1 MNLTQKGRHM
11 HESPHPGITARELV
25 LGIVELA
32 SPPEIYTRVSKLVD
46 RDHAP
51 AEVIA
56 QTVQQDP
63 ALTARLLHI
72 VNSAFYGFPA
82 QISTVSRAI
91 TLVGTREL
99 KELVLATSVLEMFRG
114 IPNDLVDMHI
124 FWRNSIRCAALCR
137 VFASFHRT
145 PLIESIFTAGMLH
158 DIGHLIIYSKMPELA
173 RKALLEQR
181 YQEHEIDAI
190 ERALWGFDYAQ
201 VGGELAKR
209 WSLPLFLQESIGL
222 HTEPGNA
229 TEHGVAVAIVN
240 ISSRIA
246 RMGVTT
252 REETERLIP
261 AHSPVWKQSG
271 VSLERLEEAL
281 ETAGQQ
287 LKESMKMLNGDY

>member
-1 MNLTQKGRHM
+1 M

-46 RDHAP
+46 QDHAP
-51 AEVIA
+51 ADVIA

-63 ALTARLLHI
+63 ALTARLLHL

-145 PLIESIFTAGMLH
+145 PLVDSIFTAGMLH

-181 YQEHEIDAI
+181 YQEQEIDAI
-190 ERALWGFDYAQ
+190 ERTLWGFDYAQ

-209 WSLPLFLQESIGL
+209 WNLPLFLQESIGM
-222 HTEPGNA
+222 HTEPGNVI
-229 TEHGVAVAIVN
+229 EHGVAVAIVN

-246 RMGVTT
+246 RMGITT

-261 AHSPVWKQSG
+261 AQSPVWKQSG
-271 VSLERLEEAL
+271 VSVERLEEAL

-287 LKESMKMLNGDY
+287 LQDSMKILNGDY